1 MKYINPGIAELLDV
15 DGGTTIE
22 SAIYNPMNGVA
33 LYQPNAAA
41 GVVTVDRITK
51 IYGKFDIYI
60 PSPANNTESNST
72 AAVGV
77 YNSYGFHGVRIVRGG
92 NSYYNFSVII
102 NGQTDSSKTYYNSD
116 TGIKYDAVNT
126 VSFYIKGRSKAAR
139 DGEYT
144 ATLNGAQIFFV
155 TGYNPWFNDSVE
167 DECKQMVIHSTSD
180 QMPLSNIILSDA
192 PFNLRERITPVP
204 LGMPVT
210 DMVDTGN
217 GSYLAES
224 AGQQILQTVDIASLV
239 SAYGRASRVTGIAV
253 AGNPAYKTA
262 DGLTS
267 LIGISKTGDTQ
278 MEHGTKA
285 LRESTTAGAIDCHAV
300 DMTLA
305 DMTGM
310 QLGWK
315 AGE

>member
-41 GVVTVDRITK
+41 GVATADRITK
-51 IYGKFDIYI
+51 IYGKFNIYI

-92 NSYYNFSVII
+92 SSYYNFSVII
-102 NGQTDSSKTYYNSD
+102 NGQTGSSKTYYNSD

-126 VSFYIKGRSKAAR
+126 VSFYIKGRSKAER

-144 ATLNGAQIFFV
+144 ATLNGVQLFSVA
-155 TGYNPWFNDSVE
+155 GYNPWFNDSVE
-167 DECKQMVIHSTSD
+167 YECKQMVIHSTSE

-192 PFNLRERITPVP
+192 PFDLKERITPVP
-204 LGMPVT
+204 
-210 DMVDTGN
+210 DMVEQADGT
-217 GSYLAES
+217 YLAES
-224 AGQQILQTVDIASLV
+224 AGQQILQTVDIASLI
-239 SAYGRASRVTGIAV
+239 SLYGGASRVTGIAV
-253 AGNPAYKTA
+253 AGNPAYRTA

-278 MEHGTKA
+278 TEHGTKT

-305 DMTGM
+305 DMAGM